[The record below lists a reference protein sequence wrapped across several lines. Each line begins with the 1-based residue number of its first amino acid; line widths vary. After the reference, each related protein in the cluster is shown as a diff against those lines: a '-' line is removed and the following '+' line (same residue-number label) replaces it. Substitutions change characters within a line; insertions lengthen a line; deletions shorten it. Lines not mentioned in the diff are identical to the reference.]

1 MPHPRWI
8 CTTSIVTGW
17 LALFFADAQP
27 IDQEDGGSE
36 PRVALTL
43 LIVPEKSA
51 CSPSGYRNYGV
62 EDASDCEKLTVQSV
76 ERLKQRY
83 QNFGLRSIPPST
95 VLLGE
100 SLGRIL
106 YDYRSTS
113 KEAPDT
119 RLSIVFVFEWL
130 SPQSASVTLERT
142 QEIAVEQTIPDM
154 VWHGEL
160 DSELRWIHHER
171 ADAAAVSNQV
181 RWKLTVGEHTW
192 HFRMG
197 T

>member
-1 MPHPRWI
+1 ML
-8 CTTSIVTGW
+8 TGW
-17 LALFFADAQP
+17 LALFCADAQP
-27 IDQEDGGSE
+27 ITPEDGGTE

-43 LIVPEKSA
+43 LIVPERSA
-51 CSPSGYRNYGV
+51 CSPNGYRNYGV

-83 QNFGLRSIPPST
+83 QNFELRSIPPST
-95 VLLGE
+95 VSLGE

-106 YDYRSTS
+106 NDYRSAS

-119 RLSIVFVFEWL
+119 RLSIIFVFEWQ
-130 SPQSASVTLERT
+130 SPQSTSVTLERT
-142 QEIAVEQTIPDM
+142 QEVSAAETIPSM

-160 DSELRWIHHER
+160 DGELRWIHHER
-171 ADAAAVSNQV
+171 ADAALVSNQV
-181 RWKLTVGEHTW
+181 RWKLTIGEHTW
-192 HFRMG
+192 HLRMG